1 MTLEEQRKGQGI
13 HKTSSPNWF
22 RVFLCSSLSSGLLAF
37 VFPFLGRILFLSEG
51 LQGHLDHWEHLIF
64 LSGVRN
70 SPCASILMTAS
81 SNQQC
86 LPFSPSS
93 MLGPHCSLLILSL
106 WSSLWVLPPF
116 PPYFFGIHFS
126 LYFYL
131 CMLFSLH
138 FKSVSHRTQQR
149 LELRQRR
156 CLEWDGPHIS

>member
-1 MTLEEQRKGQGI
+1 MFSFVPPSALGFWR
-13 HKTSSPNWF
+13 
-22 RVFLCSSLSSGLLAF
+22 LS
-37 VFPFLGRILFLSEG
+37 FLSWGESYFYLRG
-51 LQGHLDHWEHLIF
+51 YRAIWITENT
-64 LSGVRN
+64 LSFSVVLG
-70 SPCASILMTAS
+70 TAPVPAFWWLPP
-81 SNQQC
+81 QTGQC

-93 MLGPHCSLLILSL
+93 LLGPHCSLLILSL

-116 PPYFFGIHFS
+116 PPYFFGIHCS

-138 FKSVSHRTQQR
+138 FKSVSHRAQQG